1 MRVKMEIWRG
11 KVCTRP
17 LVRSRGRSKCLV
29 VTEFFLFYS
38 TPSNLMIVVLRSWA

>member
-29 VTEFFLFYS
+29 VTEFFYFIQL
-38 TPSNLMIVVLRSWA
+38 PLN